1 MPTEIFAPAAMASKR
16 HEVGGHVA
24 QTEGGARDAAA
35 WRAARSFE
43 AVFIAEMM
51 SHAGAADAGGALGSG
66 DGGFA
71 EQTFRSL
78 LSREWAED
86 LADRGGVGL
95 AEQIYRSIVGD
106 GLR

>member
-1 MPTEIFAPAAMASKR
+1 MPSEIHAPPLSSPTAHWNDGR
-16 HEVGGHVA
+16 GTFIGG
-24 QTEGGARDAAA
+24 EARDPAL

-51 SHAGAADAGGALGSG
+51 SHAGVAKGCGRES
-66 DGGFA
+66 GGFA

-95 AEQIYRSIVGD
+95 ADQIYRSVANAKP
-106 GLR
+106 R